1 MNKIKSLFRLIRW
14 PNLLMTAIMMLL
26 VYHCVMSPLAYYS
39 AVDVFPSSGAFYS
52 FVMSL
57 IFIVAGGYV
66 INDYFDVE
74 TDKLNKPDKTLIPDV
89 FSQKEAKSF
98 YIILTFIGLVL
109 GLVSSIMVLNVKFY
123 MLFAV
128 IVLITCLLYSYSST
142 YKRKL
147 LLGNL
152 LVSFLIA
159 VAVFLPYL
167 FEILYLS
174 DNLLMLSTC
183 KDLAKNVVYFVLI
196 YTAFAFLLTFI
207 REIIKDMEDV
217 DGDGRTH
224 CRTMPV
230 VYGLNVTKT
239 ILYVLVVL
247 SLVLLSVYELI
258 LFELELF
265 IAFAFMVFV
274 SVSAILL
281 IVKIYKAKECRDF
294 HRLSV
299 MTKVMMLI
307 GLLSMLFLR

>member
-1 MNKIKSLFRLIRW
+1 MNKIKSFFRLIRW

-89 FSQKEAKSF
+89 FSQKEAKLF

-109 GLVSSIMVLNVKFY
+109 GFVSSIMVLNVKFY